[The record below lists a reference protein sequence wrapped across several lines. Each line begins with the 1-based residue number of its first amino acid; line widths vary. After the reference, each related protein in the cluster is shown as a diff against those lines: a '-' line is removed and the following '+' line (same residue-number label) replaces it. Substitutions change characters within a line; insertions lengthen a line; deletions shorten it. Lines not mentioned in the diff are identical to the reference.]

1 MDPGIQSIGR
11 MEVRCHMAHGK
22 SSFLFLEPHPNSISH
37 YCCKSNPSVVLLF
50 FPIASAKCLHSG
62 SEFGFFFFK
71 GLTYKVI
78 KVNLHISL
86 FNESVTGI
94 LFFLLV
100 HVRLKV
106 LERKEGEEERRKK
119 KKTKPF

>member
-1 MDPGIQSIGR
+1 M
-11 MEVRCHMAHGK
+11 
-22 SSFLFLEPHPNSISH
+22 
-37 YCCKSNPSVVLLF
+37 
-50 FPIASAKCLHSG
+50 
-62 SEFGFFFFK
+62 
-71 GLTYKVI
+71 I

-100 HVRLKV
+100 HIRLKV
-106 LERKEGEEERRKK
+106 LERREGEEERRKK